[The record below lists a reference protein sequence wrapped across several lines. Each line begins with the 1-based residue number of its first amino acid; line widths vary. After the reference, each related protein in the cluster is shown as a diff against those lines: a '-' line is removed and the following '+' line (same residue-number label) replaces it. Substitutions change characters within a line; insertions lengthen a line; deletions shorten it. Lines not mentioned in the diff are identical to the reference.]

1 MASKEGLTYKEK
13 FVQMDKEARAV
24 LVAALAL
31 FLYFWLTI
39 FLFQDRLDL
48 GVIAGLPL
56 WFTLSC
62 LGGYVLSVIVVFV
75 LVRFFMKN
83 FDLNEDAPE
92 DASDHLSF

>member
-1 MASKEGLTYKEK
+1 MASKEGLSYKEK

-24 LVAALAL
+24 LIAALAL

-83 FDLNEDAPE
+83 FDLNEDAE
-92 DASDHLSF
+92 DDAPDHLSF